1 MLVPLLSGTWM
12 SAAALVRVKRGS
24 TWMNFAPRSL
34 AFITHWKPTGWF
46 SAMLEVAMMT
56 SEFCMSIRFAVIAPR
71 PNVVP
76 KAGTVAEGQ
85 TRAWGAW
92 QTIPD
97 VGFTPDGGRI

>member
-1 MLVPLLSGTWM
+1 MRPPKNAMFVPDLIGTWM
-12 SAAALVRVKRGS
+12 SAAALVRVNRGS

-56 SEFCMSIRFAVIAPR
+56 SEFWMSIRFVVIAPR

-76 KAGTVAEGQ
+76 KAGTVAECQ
-85 TRAWGAW
+85 TRAWCSW
-92 QTIPD
+92 
-97 VGFTPDGGRI
+97 

>member
-56 SEFCMSIRFAVIAPR
+56 SEFCMSIRFVVIAPR

-76 KAGTVAEGQ
+76 KAGTVAECQ
-85 TRAWGAW
+85 TRAWCSW
-92 QTIPD
+92 
-97 VGFTPDGGRI
+97 